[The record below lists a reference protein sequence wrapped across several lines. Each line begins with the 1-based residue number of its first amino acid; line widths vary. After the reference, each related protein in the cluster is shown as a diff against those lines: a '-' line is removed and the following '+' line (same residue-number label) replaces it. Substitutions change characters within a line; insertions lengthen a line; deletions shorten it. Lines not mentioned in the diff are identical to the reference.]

1 MDNVVFKLRGCM
13 YVCMYVW
20 DNVERMCMYYYGVR
34 MILQLENRKRR
45 ERGKLVVEKG
55 ERNLP

>member
-1 MDNVVFKLRGCM
+1 MYVCM
-13 YVCMYVW
+13 YVCMYVFMYVW